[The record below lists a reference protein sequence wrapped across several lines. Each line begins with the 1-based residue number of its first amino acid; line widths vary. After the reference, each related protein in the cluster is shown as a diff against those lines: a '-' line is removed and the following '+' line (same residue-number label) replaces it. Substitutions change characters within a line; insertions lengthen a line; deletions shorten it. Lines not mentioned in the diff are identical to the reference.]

1 MFKQNFA
8 DRLNKAVKQKESHSV
23 IGLDPIISRIPN
35 FIIEEAKKTY
45 GENPKGAGF
54 AFTQFNKLV
63 IDAIKDNVAVIKPQL
78 AYYEVFGEHGIHAF
92 WETVKYAQQMGLLVI
107 ADAKRGDIGSTAKAY
122 ANSFFRDENNKW
134 NQNKDA
140 VDALT
145 INPYLGRDSLEPFFN
160 SAKEINSGLFVLV
173 KTSNPYSGDFQD
185 QKSIDGISLAEKVGY
200 LINKFSN
207 EHLGESGYSS
217 IGAVVG
223 ATYPEDMKVFRKI
236 MPKSIFLV
244 PGYGT
249 QGATGKDVV
258 NAFNEDGYGALISAS
273 RSIIYSFESVNAQ
286 DHMAVKNAIIQAT
299 IEMNKDINS
308 ALKKENKLIW

>member
-1 MFKQNFA
+1 MFKQNFV
-8 DRLNKAVKQKESHSV
+8 DKLNKAVKQKESHSV

-35 FIIEEAKKTY
+35 FIKEEAKKTF

-54 AFTQFNKLV
+54 AFTEFNKLV
-63 IDAIKDNVAVIKPQL
+63 IDAIKDHVAVIKPQL

-107 ADAKRGDIGSTAKAY
+107 ADAKRGDIDSTATAY
-122 ANSFFRDENNKW
+122 ANAFFGDED
-134 NQNKDA
+134 QNWKQNESA

-145 INPYLGRDSLEPFFN
+145 INPYLGRDSLEPFISSSKN
-160 SAKEINSGLFVLV
+160 MNTGLFVLV

-185 QKSIDGISLAEKVGY
+185 QKLIGGISLAERVGF
-200 LINKFSN
+200 LISKYAN
-207 EHLGESGYSS
+207 ENLGESGYSS

-244 PGYGT
+244 PGYGA

-258 NAFNEDGYGALISAS
+258 NAFNDDGYGALISAS
-273 RSIIYSFESVNAQ
+273 RSIIYNFEKLDAN
-286 DHMAVKNAIIQAT
+286 DYTAVKNAITQAT
-299 IEMNKDINS
+299 LEMNKDINL
-308 ALKKENKLIW
+308 ALKKENKLFW

>member
-1 MFKQNFA
+1 MLERNFA
-8 DRLNKAVKQKESHSV
+8 DRLNNAVKQKKSHSV

-35 FIIEEAKKTY
+35 FIKEEAKKKY
-45 GENPKGAGF
+45 GENPRGAGF
-54 AFTQFNKLV
+54 AFIQFNKLV
-63 IDAIKDNVAVIKPQL
+63 IDAIKDHVSVIKPQL

-92 WETVKYAQQMGLLVI
+92 WETVKYAQQVGLLVI
-107 ADAKRGDIGSTAKAY
+107 ADAKRGDIDSTATAY
-122 ANSFFRDENNKW
+122 ANAFFGDEHEKWRQDNNV
-134 NQNKDA
+134 

-160 SAKEINSGLFVLV
+160 SSKKSNSGLFVLV
-173 KTSNPYSGDFQD
+173 KTSNPYSGDLQD
-185 QKSIDGISLAEKVGY
+185 QKSMEGITIAERIGF
-200 LINKFSN
+200 LINKFSR

-236 MPKSIFLV
+236 MPNSIFLV
-244 PGYGT
+244 PGYGA

-286 DHMAVKNAIIQAT
+286 DYMTVKNTITQAT
-299 IEMNKDINS
+299 IDMNKDINL